1 MQGSWAGNLDL
12 LARPHGGHPGE
23 GSPGPALTGGQDMPD
38 KLLLGD
44 APILVSVNAAKDVQ
58 DPGLPVADPLQVPLA
73 PDSKVEVGHFFQL
86 CERQRET
93 APHPVSGG
101 RRKGP
106 ARAPLHSGHPR
117 KAHKQGE
124 RPMPSLSP
132 HPHGWQREGGS
143 WPRRGLAP

>member
-1 MQGSWAGNLDL
+1 
-12 LARPHGGHPGE
+12 
-23 GSPGPALTGGQDMPD
+23 MPD

-73 PDSKVEVGHFFQL
+73 PDSKIEVGHFFQL

-93 APHPVSGG
+93 ATHHVLGG

-106 ARAPLHSGHPR
+106 ASFRAPEESTQAGRAAHAFPFSSSPWLAESG
-117 KAHKQGE
+117 E
-124 RPMPSLSP
+124 
-132 HPHGWQREGGS
+132 S